1 VSYLAFE
8 LDALKKVPDCARS
21 ACLAE
26 EKLGYGLLRM
36 WSHSWSNKT
45 DRIKRAHL
53 MGFFADADPE
63 KLEPA
68 LEAFDF
74 VERGEGDFR
83 IRGAER
89 YLRISKGRSKGGKAT
104 KGNLIPGPHKGK
116 SPERPAGDPAGMY
129 AGEKPETQPEKSS
142 GSPPGFHRAAST
154 EHRITKEDLPAAAQ
168 ILSSSVLKPGI
179 TAAGV
184 EHFPSV
190 APDPDEA
197 ERQLR
202 GDEGSFPP
210 TGLGFCGWWNDAR
223 QAQGLSTELFNIAE
237 TAQWAERCMVEVGQE
252 RFWRAAHGFLD
263 DEFWRPK
270 GWPLSVFRSD
280 SVWRTRANDP
290 PPPKRVRA

>member
-1 VSYLAFE
+1 
-8 LDALKKVPDCARS
+8 
-21 ACLAE
+21 
-26 EKLGYGLLRM
+26 M
-36 WSHSWSNKT
+36 WKHCWAKKT
-45 DRIKRAHL
+45 DRVDTVAVE
-53 MGFFADADPE
+53 GFFGADACKALVTFE
-63 KLEPA
+63 F
-68 LEAFDF
+68 LEAT
-74 VERGEGDFR
+74 EEGFR
-83 IRGAER
+83 VRGAKR
-89 YLRISKGRSKGGKAT
+89 YLRIAASQSAGGKAASA
-104 KGNLIPGPHKGK
+104 NLKRGK
-116 SPERPAGDPAGMY
+116 NKPEREPEDFPGLVPAT
-129 AGEKPETQPEKSS
+129 AGEEPERSR
-142 GSPPGFHRAAST
+142 RAVPALTPST
-154 EHRITKEDLPAAAQ
+154 EHRAPKEDLPTAAKV
-168 ILSSSVLKPGI
+168 LSSSVLKPGK

-237 TAQWAERCMVEVGQE
+237 TAQWAERCMAEVGQE
-252 RFWRAAHGFLD
+252 RFWRAAHTFLD

-280 SVWRTRANDP
+280 QVWRTRANDP